1 VWNGHPSE
9 KVLAMLDPEEKELYL
24 GWTAML
30 IFAMSLV
37 YFQQ

>member
-1 VWNGHPSE
+1 
-9 KVLAMLDPEEKELYL
+9 VLLRRVGMLDPEEKELYL

-30 IFAMSLV
+30 IFAMALV